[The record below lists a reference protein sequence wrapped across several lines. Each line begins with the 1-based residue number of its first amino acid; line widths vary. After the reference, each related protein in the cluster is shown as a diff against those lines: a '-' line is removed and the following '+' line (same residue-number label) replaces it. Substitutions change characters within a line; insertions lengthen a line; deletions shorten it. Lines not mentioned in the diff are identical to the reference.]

1 MKKRRVL
8 LADDSAVFRRFL
20 YALLV
25 ADPRVEIVGEARDGR
40 QAVEMARATRP
51 DVLTLDVD
59 MPVMGGIEVLDALL
73 AFDPRPAVIMVSR
86 LTDADSRTTLAAL
99 CRGAA
104 DFVLKPADLDRGEG
118 QRAFGESLRAK
129 IHALAGPPPSGEALP
144 PPARP
149 PGERKSGPPRAVLIG
164 ASTGGPNALSV
175 LLRGMRAD
183 FPLPLLIVQ
192 HMPPVFTGLL
202 AERLSAESPLRVR
215 EAREGVVPR
224 PGEAWIAPGDRH
236 LAVARGEARWFLH
249 LTEDPPENYCRPS
262 VDVLFRSAAKTWGGR
277 ALGVILTGMGQDGAR
292 GCEALREAG
301 GVILAQDPSSSLI
314 WGMPGAVVRAGWAN
328 EVVPLDRMAGRLQA
342 RVASARGESLGL

>member
-1 MKKRRVL
+1 VKKRRVL

-129 IHALAGPPPSGEALP
+129 IHAWPDLP
-144 PPARP
+144 PAARP
-149 PGERKSGPPRAVLIG
+149 SPRRRAPPG
-164 ASTGGPNALSV
+164 N
-175 LLRGMRAD
+175 
-183 FPLPLLIVQ
+183 
-192 HMPPVFTGLL
+192 
-202 AERLSAESPLRVR
+202 
-215 EAREGVVPR
+215 
-224 PGEAWIAPGDRH
+224 
-236 LAVARGEARWFLH
+236 
-249 LTEDPPENYCRPS
+249 
-262 VDVLFRSAAKTWGGR
+262 GR
-277 ALGVILTGMGQDGAR
+277 AAPPG
-292 GCEALREAG
+292 
-301 GVILAQDPSSSLI
+301 PS
-314 WGMPGAVVRAGWAN
+314 
-328 EVVPLDRMAGRLQA
+328 
-342 RVASARGESLGL
+342 